1 MTSARQAILP
11 GYVLLC
17 LLLGGSSQAIWGNA
31 LLQLLAIGIL
41 GWAALTSD
49 PQEIDKPG
57 RRLLQLAA
65 AVVLLLAVQLIPL
78 PPSLWSAIPGRAFV
92 AHGFTL
98 LGLPMP
104 WLPISLAPYDTMT
117 TALTLLPPLALLVGM
132 FRLRSWRGE
141 WMLLAVLV
149 GTAISILLGMLQVTS
164 GDGSW
169 YFYLRTNIGVAVGTF
184 ANGNHLATLL
194 LAAVPLLVAFALGR
208 WRGADKPQQRSLTL
222 TLTVASGAVLVIGIV
237 VNGSAAILL
246 IGPPVV
252 VATAML
258 AMRLSPR
265 RMAQG
270 LLGIVALLGVATTAV
285 VASGAAL
292 PAWGTQASVETRE
305 LFWSTSLR
313 AAKDHALAGSGV
325 GTFEKVYRQYEDP
338 ALVDRWYVNHAHNDY
353 LELALEGGIA
363 AMVLLVLFLL
373 WWGGRAKAL
382 WLSPTASLEQKAAI
396 IASAAILLHSAFD
409 YPLRTA
415 AISAV
420 FAVCMALV
428 AGARGMPASKDIDES
443 ERPRHATL

>member
-1 MTSARQAILP
+1 
-11 GYVLLC
+11 VLLC
-17 LLLGGSSQAIWGNA
+17 LLFGGSSQAIWGNA

-92 AHGFTL
+92 ANGFTL

>member
-1 MTSARQAILP
+1 
-11 GYVLLC
+11 
-17 LLLGGSSQAIWGNA
+17 
-31 LLQLLAIGIL
+31 
-41 GWAALTSD
+41 
-49 PQEIDKPG
+49 
-57 RRLLQLAA
+57 
-65 AVVLLLAVQLIPL
+65 
-78 PPSLWSAIPGRAFV
+78 
-92 AHGFTL
+92 L

-117 TALTLLPPLALLVGM
+117 TALTLLPPLAVLVAM